1 MRKQSGRFRSLPSYA
16 FSSYCADGDPFAEI
30 KSPFFRGAQGVWK
43 NLQQCVSKPLDFYDC
58 STNNALIDIVLMY
71 LLIRVSRLRR
81 GQEASCFYG
90 SCDLFL
96 IESSFMAT
104 GTVKWFNDSKGF
116 GFITPDDGGEDLFA
130 HFSAINMT
138 GFKTLKEGQKVQF
151 EVTQGPKGKQASNIQ
166 GV

>member
-1 MRKQSGRFRSLPSYA
+1 M
-16 FSSYCADGDPFAEI
+16 
-30 KSPFFRGAQGVWK
+30 
-43 NLQQCVSKPLDFYDC
+43 
-58 STNNALIDIVLMY
+58 
-71 LLIRVSRLRR
+71 SRLRR

-96 IESSFMAT
+96 IEGYFMAT

-130 HFSAINMT
+130 HFSAINMN

-151 EVTQGPKGKQASNIQ
+151 EVTQGPKGKQASNIV
-166 GV
+166 GA